1 MRKFFTEF
9 GLNVS
14 TSYKTLIPVEYLH
27 MVKDKHAYHIYFILS
42 CPKLFINPE
51 SIVKQKDNISLQ
63 IYEIV
68 DGKPSEMKDIRF
80 KFQGNH
86 DHRNFEIGCSY
97 PFIGLDIKLES
108 GDTITIDSQTIM
120 NYSKTGNKID
130 FEVLY
135 IGQSYGNQGSRL
147 AQDRL
152 KSHSTLQKILTDY
165 NVKYPDKR
173 IYIFLLE
180 ICPILNTV
188 MDGLHMSMANEEQED
203 KHFKDVFE
211 NPLKMDQIINITEAA
226 LINYFKPEYNINFVE
241 NFPDTEHKGYTQY
254 FDLDYNT
261 LTVELDLEFDYP
273 YPYISF
279 YTETNEIK
287 NSFDFIQYNLF
298 NEPDRDSMYAMF
310 SIPSDIVKEE

>member
-1 MRKFFTEF
+1 MRKYFTEF

-14 TSYKTLIPVEYLH
+14 TSYKTLIPVEH
-27 MVKDKHAYHIYFILS
+27 VQHVKDEHAYHIYFILS

-51 SIVKQKDNISLQ
+51 SIVKEKDKISLQ
-63 IYEIV
+63 MYEIV
-68 DGKPSEMKDIRF
+68 DGKPSEMKNVSF
-80 KFQGNH
+80 HFQGNH
-86 DHRNFEIGCSY
+86 DHSKFEIECNY
-97 PFIGLDIKLES
+97 PYLGLDISLES
-108 GDTITIDSQTIM
+108 GKRVSIDSQTIM
-120 NYSKTGNKID
+120 DYGNPGNKVD

-135 IGQSYGNQGSRL
+135 IGQAYGDQGSRV

-180 ICPILNTV
+180 ICPILNTI
-188 MDGLHMSMANEEQED
+188 MDGFHKSMASEEEEN

-254 FDLDYNT
+254 FDLDYNS
-261 LTVELDLEFDYP
+261 LTVELDLEFGYP
-273 YPYISF
+273 YTCISF
-279 YTETNEIK
+279 YTDTNVIK
-287 NSFDFIQYNLF
+287 NSFDIIQYDLF
-298 NEPDRDSMYAMF
+298 NDPDRDSMYAMF
-310 SIPSDIVKEE
+310 LTPSDMIKEE